1 MKRLIL
7 CVVLLSGCAQFAR
20 GFAAGAAAYQ
30 PPVVVY
36 QPPQRTVRK
45 QCIQNGPYVNC
56 WSR

>member
-7 CVVLLSGCAQFAR
+7 CAALLSGCSATFAR
-20 GFAAGAAAYQ
+20 DLAAGMAAYQ
-30 PPVVVY
+30 PPAT
-36 QPPQRTVRK
+36 QRTVRT